1 MDDYYNLMSALCE
14 GFRLD
19 SRISKESARA
29 IIIDFIKDRDHL
41 KNIQINGLK
50 RHNEQL
56 EIELEMYKKG
66 LNDFK
71 DAIKK
76 PHQPSLSERLI
87 NG

>member
-19 SRISKESARA
+19 SRVSKISARS
-29 IIIDFIKDRDHL
+29 IIKEFIDDREQLKD
-41 KNIQINGLK
+41 IQINGLK
-50 RHNEQL
+50 RHNEKL

-71 DAIKK
+71 DAIRK
-76 PHQPSLSERLI
+76 PHRPSLNERLM